1 MLTLKCT
8 KKAQDQIGLKKGDLV
23 ELENEK
29 ERSLLGAW
37 YINVFSVDRRK
48 CFIFMNE
55 RSLLSFILFGIKK
68 SNSNKESI
76 PEVLVR
82 GVEQLLTFEDFAP
95 EFIDRFVEDCTISR
109 FSKTDSRKV
118 LGNMNDLVFMY
129 EHMIWHEGGLKN
141 CDLHGIL
148 HRINRTPQRNIG
160 WAYSIDIAR
169 ELLSANA
176 T

>member
-1 MLTLKCT
+1 VLTFKCT
-8 KKAQDQIGLKKGDLV
+8 KKAQVQLGLRKGDLD

-37 YINVFSVDRRK
+37 YVNVFLVDRRK
-48 CFIFMNE
+48 CLIFMSE
-55 RSLLSFILFGIKK
+55 RTLLSFILFGVKK
-68 SNSNKESI
+68 SNSSKESI
-76 PEVLVR
+76 PEFLVR
-82 GVEQLLTFEDFAP
+82 GVVQLLTFEDFAP
-95 EFIDRFVEDCTISR
+95 ELIDRFIEDCTNFR

-129 EHMIWHEGGLKN
+129 EHMIWQEGGLEN
-141 CDLHGIL
+141 CDLHSIL

-160 WAYSIDIAR
+160 WAYSIDIAN